1 MNKFPNIK
9 YYKSN
14 FYYNDYLKEHYKT
27 FENLSTTN
35 LNRIINIINKKY
47 LLGKKI
53 FVCGNGGSA
62 ALANHFAC
70 DHQKILSSIKKIKPR
85 LLSLCSNIPLIT
97 AISNDKK
104 YDDVFSDQIIAQ
116 GSKGDILICISSS
129 GNSKNIIK
137 AIKSA
142 KKIGIYSISFTGFD
156 GGYAKKNS
164 NINLHCS
171 SKNYGVIESIHHSIM
186 NIIAQYI
193 RNLYLTKK
201 EIRKVNF

>member
-1 MNKFPNIK
+1 MNKFPYIK
-9 YYKSN
+9 YNKSKLYYK
-14 FYYNDYLKEHYKT
+14 DYINEHYKT
-27 FENLSTTN
+27 FENLSTNN
-35 LNRIINIINKKY
+35 LDKIIKIMNKKY

-70 DHQKILSSIKKIKPR
+70 DHQKILSTIKNLKPK
-85 LLSLCSNIPLIT
+85 LVSLCSNTPLIT

-104 YDDVFSDQIIAQ
+104 YEDVFSDQIIAQ
-116 GSKGDILICISSS
+116 GNKGDILICISSS

-137 AIKSA
+137 VIKSA
-142 KKIGIYSISFTGFD
+142 KKKRIYSISFTGFD

-171 SKNYGVIESIHHSIM
+171 SKNYGIIESIHHSLM

-193 RNLYLTKK
+193 RNLYLTNKDIKK
-201 EIRKVNF
+201 INF

>member
-164 NINLHCS
+164 NINLHCYQ
-171 SKNYGVIESIHHSIM
+171 KIM
-186 NIIAQYI
+186 
-193 RNLYLTKK
+193 
-201 EIRKVNF
+201 V